1 METTLKTSP
10 IRPAVAPSV
19 ARAAAPHTI
28 PVMASSL
35 TVAFSAQARSSMKRR
50 LLKIL
55 AVLSAGALLPGIGHA
70 QSDKPISLVVGYSAG
85 GSADFV
91 ARVVGTELGKRL
103 GRTVIIENV
112 AGASGMIA
120 VQKVLNAPADG
131 NIIYMGGTDTVAV
144 PMVNPKVK
152 LDWEKDLLPVG
163 RMTTVPMILAVP
175 SSSPYAT
182 LSDLVSALRKSGK
195 ENFNY
200 ATPGIGTMQHFYG
213 SLINK
218 QAKIEMLHVPYR
230 GGAQIAN
237 DLVGGQVDS
246 AVLVLSTAMPFLKEG
261 KIKAL
266 SVSDTTRVPQLPNV
280 KRIGE
285 EEGFNGV
292 SLPLWQGLFVKAGT
306 PAATVT
312 AYEKAL
318 LEAVAQP
325 EVRTK
330 LAESGITVAPMSGRE
345 LRAFVKPQAVLYR
358 DIVSTAKITME

>member
-1 METTLKTSP
+1 MERRMLNKLL
-10 IRPAVAPSV
+10 A
-19 ARAAAPHTI
+19 
-28 PVMASSL
+28 L
-35 TVAFSAQARSSMKRR
+35 T
-50 LLKIL
+50 
-55 AVLSAGALLPGIGHA
+55 AGACLCGTGFA

-91 ARVVGTELGKRL
+91 ARVVGTELSKRL
-103 GRTVIIENV
+103 GRSVIVENV
-112 AGASGMIA
+112 VGGSGMIA
-120 VQKVLNAPADG
+120 VQKVMNGPTDG
-131 NIIYMGGTDTVAV
+131 SIVYMGGTDTVVV

-152 LDWEKDLLPVG
+152 LDWEKDLQPIG
-163 RMTTVPMILAVP
+163 RMTTVPMVFAVP
-175 SSSPYAT
+175 TQAPFAT
-182 LSDLVSALRKSGK
+182 LADLLGALRKRGK
-195 ENFNY
+195 ESFNY
-200 ATPGIGTMQHFYG
+200 ATPGVGTMQHVFG

-266 SVSDTTRVPQLPNV
+266 SISDTIRAPQLPNV

-285 EEGFNGV
+285 EEGFSGM

-306 PAATVT
+306 PAATLAVL
-312 AYEKAL
+312 EKAL
-318 LEAVAQP
+318 LDAVAQP

-330 LAESGITVAPMSGRE
+330 LAEAGVTAAPMAGQE
-345 LRAFVKPQAVLYR
+345 FRAFIKPQAVLYR
-358 DIVSTAKITME
+358 DIVTSGKITVD